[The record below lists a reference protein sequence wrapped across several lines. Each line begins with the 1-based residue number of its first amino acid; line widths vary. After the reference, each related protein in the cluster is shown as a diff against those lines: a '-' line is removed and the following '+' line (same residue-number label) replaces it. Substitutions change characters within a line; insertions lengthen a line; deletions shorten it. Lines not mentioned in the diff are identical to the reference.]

1 MRPRTIT
8 GPTLLL
14 AFLVL
19 MAGPPT
25 AGAGPVAGSGP
36 LTQVSGV
43 SPFGGC
49 GLAGQSGTNY
59 INSEVEP
66 WIDVNPTD
74 PDGLVGLAQPGDNIV
89 GSWQQDRWSNGGAR
103 GLVAGVSMDGGTTW
117 ESVVIPGI
125 SQCSGNPAFERATD
139 PWLSFAPNG
148 DLYHISLSFNNTS
161 SRSALLVNESSDGG
175 QTWSSPT
182 AIVDSSLDGLGFNDK
197 ESITADP
204 NNANFVYATW
214 QRNGT
219 PWFNRATDGA
229 AAGRPATWE
238 GPRAI
243 YEPHGNERTI
253 AHQIVVLPTSDGGD
267 LINAFTLFGKGNK
280 KFVAFLRSTDNGASW
295 TGPFTINTEESIGVR
310 DPETGHRVRAGT
322 NIPDVAVD
330 PSNGNLYA
338 VWQDARFDAPS
349 SKGKGNGKGRDHD
362 SIAFSQST
370 DGGFNWTPP
379 IKVNLT
385 PTGIPSTNQQAFT
398 ASVDVAD
405 DGTISVTYYDFQNN
419 TSDPNTLLTDHWSV
433 HCHPSA
439 TSDCADPA
447 AWTGTET
454 RVTDVSFDM
463 SEAPDAFGWFV
474 GDYEGLGSEGGS
486 YLPFFSQTH
495 AGDPASIFFRRVG
508 P

>member
-1 MRPRTIT
+1 MRPRKIT

-14 AFLVL
+14 AFLLLV
-19 MAGPPT
+19 AGPPT

-36 LTQVSGV
+36 LTQVSGF
-43 SPFGGC
+43 SPFPADC
-49 GLAGQSGTNY
+49 GVAGQSGTNY
-59 INSEVEP
+59 LHSEVEP
-66 WIDVNPTD
+66 WVDVNPTD
-74 PDGLVGLAQPGDNIV
+74 PDGLGPAQPGDNIV

-125 SQCSGNPAFERATD
+125 SQCSGNSAFERATD

-161 SRSALLVNESSDGG
+161 TPNALLVNESYDGG
-175 QTWSSPT
+175 QTWTMPT
-182 AIVDSSLDGLGFNDK
+182 TIVDHTDGFGFNDK

-204 NNANFVYATW
+204 NDPNFVYATW

-219 PWFNRATDGA
+219 AWFNRATDGA
-229 AAGRPATWE
+229 APGPATWE
-238 GPRAI
+238 APRAI
-243 YEPHGNERTI
+243 YDPPRNERTI
-253 AHQIVVLPTSDGGD
+253 AHQIVALPDPDGD

-280 KFVAFLRSTDNGASW
+280 TFVAFLRSTDNGASW
-295 TGPFTINTEESIGVR
+295 TGPFTISTEESIGVT

-330 PSNGNLYA
+330 PSTGNLYA
-338 VWQDARFDAPS
+338 VWQDARFDAAG
-349 SKGKGNGKGRDHD
+349 SKGKGNRKGRDHD
-362 SIAFSQST
+362 SIAFSMSR
-370 DGGFNWTPP
+370 DGGVNWTSP
-379 IKVNLT
+379 IKVNQT
-385 PTGIPSTNQQAFT
+385 PTGISSVNQQAFT
-398 ASVDVAD
+398 GSVDVAD
-405 DGTISVTYYDFQNN
+405 DGTISVTYYDFRNN
-419 TSDPNTLLTDHWSV
+419 TSDPSTLPTDHWSV

-439 TSDCADPA
+439 TSDCANPA
-447 AWTGTET
+447 TWTGTET

-495 AGDPASIFFRRVG
+495 PGDPASIYFRRVG